1 MPIDTSI
8 IGRLMPVKLQL
19 ADPLESAH
27 KSLALQALM
36 GQQDM
41 QAMQM
46 RQAQQAEA
54 DDLATR
60 EAFKQGGDRAA
71 IVQRLMQSGQY
82 KPAQALEKYGL
93 EADKARGEINKT
105 RIEGMGKLLDFQK
118 QAAGA
123 VLANPTAENALQMI
137 DQGERLATSLN
148 FPEQAAAAAQ
158 QRAQVQAL
166 ANDPEGLRRL
176 VAGWAISADK
186 LLPQIG
192 TRDRGGVIESTATD
206 PITGRPVVT
215 ASVTKND
222 PNKAFNLGQDGKPVA
237 NKEYQQYELTKAAR
251 GATNVS
257 VNTANKPFLTELG
270 KGMGESVV
278 GDFNAARNA
287 VQTLANA
294 KQIEQGL
301 GSVIAGPGANARI
314 KLSQIG
320 QLLGVT
326 GADDTE
332 RLVNTRNVIQG
343 LARQE
348 LAAAGQMKGQGQI
361 TESERGILRR
371 AEAGQIDELTVPELR
386 ALVSAVRKTANYKI
400 GLHKSNMDRLKTDPN
415 AAGVVDFMRVD
426 VPDQGPTPVD
436 PAAVDAALKKYGQS
450 R

>member
-1 MPIDTSI
+1 MPIDPRI
-8 IGRLMPVKLQL
+8 ILGIQAPQFKV

-36 GQQDM
+36 GQQELQGLQVDEARRSADANQRLAALFGRNPNATPEEVM
-41 QAMQM
+41 AIDPAKGLKM
-46 RQAQQAEA
+46 RQ
-54 DDLATR
+54 DLLANRKT
-60 EAFKQGGDRAA
+60 E
-71 IVQRLMQSGQY
+71 
-82 KPAQALEKYGL
+82 
-93 EADKARGEINKT
+93 GEITKT